1 MELKALLQFDSIVIQ
16 CHNDPDADAIASGF
30 GVWTYLCA
38 NGKQVRLVYG
48 GRNPIRKSNLVRMV
62 ERLEIPIEHACVLEE
77 EPELLLTVDCQPGER
92 NVERLSGKKL
102 AAIDHHITRKESL
115 SRLWDREIRDNYGA
129 CSTIVWDLLRR
140 EKFDVKGNRR
150 LAVALYYGLF
160 MDTCKLQEI
169 CQVKDR
175 AMRDEMESVFDQKD
189 RDVIEEFKTHNLSS
203 AELRIVGRAL
213 ETCQTHEEKR
223 YAIAQADPCD
233 PNLLGIISDQ
243 MLEMDTVDTCI
254 AYCML
259 PGGAKL
265 SVRSCSD
272 ETRASDLAGY
282 LTGGGGHEKKAG
294 GFLAIE
300 ILKHPVIDPKELGE
314 PVCRFLTARVEDY
327 FREQDMIRLD
337 EGEYPDLTKEPLY
350 QKKPVKIG
358 YIRAADVY
366 KKGTEVKVRMLEGDM
381 EEKVTDDLYFMVG
394 VRNEVYVNDR
404 RKLERNNR
412 CLKEPYEL
420 SPEALQDVEDAVGA
434 VNEED
439 EALAGHIF
447 TCIPKESR
455 VHACRL
461 TRRTKVFQKDGKGYF
476 LGEPGDYLA
485 ARAED
490 PSDIYIMK
498 EEVFDLTYE
507 KAAGHRG

>member
-1 MELKALLQFDSIVIQ
+1 MELKTLLQFDSIVIQ

-30 GVWTYLCA
+30 GIWLYLRF
-38 NGKQVRLVYG
+38 NGKKSRLVYG

-62 ERLEIPIEHACVLEE
+62 ERLEIPVEHVRALDE

-102 AAIDHHITRKESL
+102 AAIDHHTTRKESL

-129 CSTIVWDLLRR
+129 CATIIWDLLRR
-140 EKFDVKGNRR
+140 EMFDVKGNRQ
-150 LAVALYYGLF
+150 LTVALYYGLF

-175 AMRDEMESVFDQKD
+175 AMRDDLEFAFDQQD
-189 RDVIEEFKTHNLSS
+189 RDLIEEFKTHNLS
-203 AELRIVGRAL
+203 AEELLIVGQAL
-213 ETCQTHEEKR
+213 GTCQNNKEKR
-223 YAIAQADPCD
+223 YAIAQAAPCD

-243 MLEMDTVDTCI
+243 MLEVDTVDTCI

-265 SVRSCSD
+265 SIRSCSD
-272 ETRASDLAGY
+272 ETHANDLAGY

-300 ILKHPVIDPKELGE
+300 LLKHPVIDPGELGE

-327 FREQDMIRLD
+327 FKEQDIIRLK
-337 EGEYPDLTKEPLY
+337 EEEYPDLTNELLY

-366 KKGTEVKVRMLEGDM
+366 REGTEVRIRMLEGDR
-381 EEKVTDDLYFMVG
+381 EEKVTDDLYFIVG

-404 RKLERNNR
+404 RKLEQNNV
-412 CLKEPYEL
+412 CLNEPYEL
-420 SPEALQDVEDAVGA
+420 SVEALQDVEDAVSA
-434 VNEED
+434 VNVED
-439 EALAGHIF
+439 EVLAGHIF
-447 TCIPKESR
+447 TCVPKESC
-455 VHACRL
+455 VHARRL
-461 TRRTKVFQKDGKGYF
+461 TRRTKVFQEDGKGYF

-490 PSDIYIMK
+490 PSDLYIIK
-498 EEVFDLTYE
+498 ENVFDLTYE
-507 KAAGHRG
+507 KVTDHRG